1 MGSIETGV
9 DRLVNF
15 ITEFK
20 KISIQD
26 AAKKL
31 GVGTVVVQEWADF
44 LDEEKVI
51 SIEYKFSKTILMERE
66 LSKKYLQQKTVA
78 FDSNKDAFIRKV
90 ATSMKTLDTETIG
103 LEKIKKEFDKL
114 KREIGEEISSVKK
127 EVEELERYEGLKK
140 NLDTDI
146 KKQQDEFKQMIN
158 SAHIDIKNSE
168 KSYNSLLE
176 KIGLEKRDLAI
187 KESKLSKLDEK
198 EHHILEQEEEL
209 KQRIKAIYELAET
222 VKEKVEDEGK
232 EIQIEEGHI
241 KKLEK
246 IAQELENEVDSKKK
260 KLIPLVDL
268 AKEHEKKIIKI
279 QEDIYSKVLKKS
291 SQIKAQVHESETVI
305 SKFNKFF
312 DRKSD
317 VEELLS
323 KIEKD
328 REDLKKELEI
338 LTKKAIAFEVL
349 KKSSNIKDHIK
360 TLQKEFSKI
369 DKKRNIFKKEIDKLV
384 SLVKG

>member
-66 LSKKYLQQKTVA
+66 LSKKEIKQKTVE

-90 ATSMKTLDTETIG
+90 ETSMKTLDTETIG

-241 KKLEK
+241 KK
-246 IAQELENEVDSKKK
+246 
-260 KLIPLVDL
+260 
-268 AKEHEKKIIKI
+268 
-279 QEDIYSKVLKKS
+279 
-291 SQIKAQVHESETVI
+291 
-305 SKFNKFF
+305 
-312 DRKSD
+312 
-317 VEELLS
+317 
-323 KIEKD
+323 
-328 REDLKKELEI
+328 
-338 LTKKAIAFEVL
+338 
-349 KKSSNIKDHIK
+349 
-360 TLQKEFSKI
+360 
-369 DKKRNIFKKEIDKLV
+369 
-384 SLVKG
+384 